1 MRKNWAQNIKSGESC
16 GRARSSSVSPH
27 TNERHMLVYLL
38 TFSQA
43 KLYNLCSDEK
53 GNREDRFF
61 RFTFQL
67 LSFLGSISRDRTK
80 SYSPRSRT
88 NKKKRGR
95 KLGRWAGK
103 KGTRVSS
110 RDWQQFHKTF
120 HFSRRRHQNK
130 GDNNFLVRK

>member
-27 TNERHMLVYLL
+27 TNERHMPVYLL

-61 RFTFQL
+61 RFTFLL